1 MQEMKGADLSLKM
14 KKTDIGVVVFMYAV
28 CGFFYYHMTKLK
40 AASQTYPRFTI
51 ILLFGLTTLYLIQM
65 IVAAKKFGVES
76 GVDTVFKDFQPLQ
89 FFVYLC
95 ATILYLVCI
104 HLFGFYIPTVI
115 FMAAIMLYLK
125 VPPLY
130 ACITIVVIVALIY
143 FAFQRFLGVKL
154 PVGTVIKALQ
164 K

>member
-1 MQEMKGADLSLKM
+1 MKM

-40 AASQTYPRFTI
+40 ASSQTYPRFTI

-65 IVAAKKFGVES
+65 VVAAKKYGVES
-76 GVDTVFKDFQPLQ
+76 GVDTVFKDFQPAQ
-89 FFVYLC
+89 FFVCLC
-95 ATILYLVCI
+95 ATILYLIGI
-104 HLFGFYIPTVI
+104 HFFGFYIPTVI
-115 FMAAIMLYLK
+115 FMAAVLLYLK

-130 ACITIVVIVALIY
+130 AGIAIVVIVALIY

-154 PVGTVIKALQ
+154 PTGTLLKAL